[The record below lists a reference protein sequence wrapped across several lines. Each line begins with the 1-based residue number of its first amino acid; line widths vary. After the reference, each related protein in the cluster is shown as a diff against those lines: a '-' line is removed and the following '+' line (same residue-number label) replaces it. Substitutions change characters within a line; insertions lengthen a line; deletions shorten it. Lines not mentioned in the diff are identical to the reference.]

1 MVVTEKEL
9 APPGAVRRAY
19 DGARRTVIPGFGV
32 GAIVGLLSGV
42 PVILCAGAGAIL
54 GMTAGAMFA
63 LARR

>member
-9 APPGAVRRAY
+9 APPGVARRAY
-19 DGARRTVIPGFGV
+19 DGARHTVLYGFGA

-42 PVILCAGAGAIL
+42 PVLMCAGAGAIVA
-54 GMTAGAMFA
+54 MIAGASLA